1 MDFIPKLCYNNCI
14 ISQNGRET
22 KMKRITDKLLALLLV
37 CILVVSLCACQSADN
52 FESIPSSGSNALAG
66 TGTSQGNHT
75 HTYTDE
81 VIAPTCTENGYTI
94 HTCACGESYADAQVA
109 AIGHAFGQWQI
120 VTEPTASSAGK
131 KERQC
136 SSCGEK
142 ETVIIGINGCGDE
155 DSAHSDINNDG
166 LCDTCKI
173 DVLETIDFYNFND
186 LHGKFDD
193 TDSQPGVDELTTFLL
208 QAKQTDEH
216 TVILSTGDMWQG
228 SSESNSTKGMLIT
241 EWMNYLGVEAMALG
255 NHEFD
260 WGQEYIA
267 SNAKLAEFP
276 FLAINVYDGATNKR
290 AEYCKSSVMIS
301 RGGAQIGLIGAIG
314 DCYSSIAAEMT
325 KGLYFKVGSE
335 LTELVKAESL
345 KLREAG
351 ADVIVYLIHD
361 GGSYQNAGNTT
372 GYYDQ
377 ALSSGGYVDLVF
389 EGHSHSYYIFTDA
402 YGVPHLQGGG
412 DNKKGI
418 THVEMNVNFANG
430 EVAITVTEYID
441 HSDCAAL
448 PDAEIVD
455 QLLEKYWDKIGAVYR
470 ELGQNSKYRSSA
482 EIGRTVARLY
492 YEAGIAKWGNEYD
505 IVLAG
510 GSINTRSPYD
520 IQSGMVKY
528 SDLQMI
534 LPFDNKVMLCKISGR
549 NLIDKFFK
557 NSKYYIYSELSVS
570 DIDPK
575 KEYYIIAD
583 TWTSGYDWVNC
594 TEIACYGENIFARDL
609 LADYI
614 AAGNW
619 K

>member
-1 MDFIPKLCYNNCI
+1 MAPSVQVGEKL
-14 ISQNGRET
+14 

-37 CILVVSLCACQSADN
+37 CILVVSLSACQGVNNLGPVVPCAD
-52 FESIPSSGSNALAG
+52 P
-66 TGTSQGNHT
+66 
-75 HTYTDE
+75 
-81 VIAPTCTENGYTI
+81 
-94 HTCACGESYADAQVA
+94 
-109 AIGHAFGQWQI
+109 
-120 VTEPTASSAGK
+120 
-131 KERQC
+131 
-136 SSCGEK
+136 
-142 ETVIIGINGCGDE
+142 
-155 DSAHSDINNDG
+155 SAHSDTNNDG
-166 LCDTCKI
+166 LCDACRT

-208 QAKQTDEH
+208 KAKQTDEH
-216 TVILSTGDMWQG
+216 AVILSSGDMWQG

-260 WGQEYIA
+260 WGQEYVA
-267 SNAKLAEFP
+267 SNAALAEFP
-276 FLAINVYDGATNKR
+276 FLAINIYESATNKR
-290 AEYCKSSVMIS
+290 AAYCEPAVMIT
-301 RGGAQIGLIGAIG
+301 RGGVQIGLIGAIG

-335 LTELVKAESL
+335 LTELVKAESV

-361 GGSYQNAGNTT
+361 GGSYKNAGNTS

-377 ALSSGGYVDLVF
+377 VLSSGGYVDLVF
-389 EGHSHSYYIFTDA
+389 EGHSHSYYIFKDA

-418 THVEMNVNFANG
+418 THVEMDVNFANG
-430 EVAITVTEYID
+430 EIKVNITEYIE
-441 HSDCAAL
+441 HRDCATL

-455 QLLEKYWDKIGAVYR
+455 QLLEKYWDKIDTGYR
-470 ELGQNSKYRSSA
+470 ELGQNSRYRSSD

-510 GSINTRSPYD
+510 GSINTRSPYE
-520 IQSGMVKY
+520 IQAGMVQY

-534 LPFDNKVMLCKISGR
+534 LPFDNKVMLCKISGS
-549 NLIDKFFK
+549 NLIEKFFE
-557 NSKYYIYSELSVS
+557 NSKYYIYSELSVE
-570 DIDPK
+570 DIDPQ
-575 KEYYIIAD
+575 KEYYIVAD
-583 TWTSGYDWVNC
+583 TWTSGYAWVNC
-594 TEIACYGENIFARDL
+594 TEIACYGENVFARDI

>member
-1 MDFIPKLCYNNCI
+1 
-14 ISQNGRET
+14 
-22 KMKRITDKLLALLLV
+22 MKKITVKLLAL
-37 CILVVSLCACQSADN
+37 ILAFILIASFSACRNSDDSASL
-52 FESIPSSGSNALAG
+52 PSSSFPGEDSTGAG
-66 TGTSQGNHT
+66 QSDHQHV
-75 HTYTDE
+75 YTDK
-81 VIAPTCTENGYTI
+81 VIAPTCTEDGYTI
-94 HTCACGESYADAQVA
+94 HRCTCGEGYSDTPVVA
-109 AIGHAFGQWQI
+109 TGHAFGEWKT
-120 VTEPTASSAGK
+120 VVEPTGASAGK

-136 SSCGEK
+136 GNCGTK
-142 ETVIIGINGCGDE
+142 ETAVIGTNGCGSE
-155 DSAHSDINNDG
+155 GSEHSDVNDDG

-193 TDSQPGVDELTTFLL
+193 TDTQPGVDELTTFLL

-241 EWMNYLGVEAMALG
+241 EWMNYLDFEAMALG

-276 FLAINVYDGATNKR
+276 FLAINVYEKATNKR

-301 RGGAQIGLIGAIG
+301 RGGVQIGLIGAIG
-314 DCYSSIAAEMT
+314 DCYGSIAAEMT
-325 KGLYFKVGSE
+325 KGLYFKVGNE

-361 GGSYQNAGNTT
+361 GGNYKNAGNTA

-389 EGHSHSYYIFTDA
+389 EGHSHSYYIFKDT

-412 DNKKGI
+412 DNKKGM
-418 THVEMNVNFANG
+418 THVEMDVNFANG
-430 EVAITVTEYID
+430 KITVTVTEYID
-441 HSDCAAL
+441 HSDCASL

-455 QLLEKYWDKIGAVYR
+455 QLLEKYEDEIGAVRR
-470 ELGQNSKYRSSA
+470 ELGQNSKYRSSD

-492 YEAGIAKWGNEYD
+492 YEAGVAKWGDEYD

-520 IQSGMVKY
+520 IPSGTVKY

-534 LPFDNKVMLCKISGR
+534 LPFDNKIMLCKISGR
-549 NLIDKFFK
+549 NLLDKFFN
-557 NSKYYIYSELSVS
+557 NSKYFIYSELSAS
-570 DIDPK
+570 DINPNG
-575 KEYYIIAD
+575 EYYIIAD
-583 TWTSGYDWVNC
+583 TWTSGYAWVNC
-594 TEIACYGENIFARDL
+594 TEIACYGENIFARDV

-614 AAGNW
+614 EAGNW
-619 K
+619 E

>member
-1 MDFIPKLCYNNCI
+1 
-14 ISQNGRET
+14 
-22 KMKRITDKLLALLLV
+22 MKKITAKLLVLLLV
-37 CILVVSLCACQSADN
+37 CVLAVSLCACQNTDDSATVPSS
-52 FESIPSSGSNALAG
+52 SIPVSSG
-66 TGTSQGNHT
+66 TGTSQPNHE
-75 HTYTDE
+75 HTYTAE
-81 VIAPTCTENGYTI
+81 VVQPTCTQDGYVSY
-94 HTCACGESYADAQVA
+94 TCACGAGYTEGMTA
-109 AIGHAFGQWQI
+109 ATGHTFGQWAT
-120 VTEPTASSAGK
+120 VLEPTASTAGS

-136 SSCGEK
+136 NNCGVK
-142 ETVIIGINGCGDE
+142 ETAVIDILGCGD
-155 DSAHSDINNDG
+155 DGSAHADVDNDG
-166 LCDTCKI
+166 FCDTCKI

-193 TDSQPGVDELTTFLL
+193 TDTQPGVDELTTFLL
-208 QAKQTDEH
+208 QAMQTDEH

-241 EWMNYLGVEAMALG
+241 DWMNYLGVEAMALG

-267 SNAKLAEFP
+267 SNAELAEFP
-276 FLAINVYDGATNKR
+276 FLAINIYETATNKR
-290 AEYCKSSVMIS
+290 VEYCESSVMIS
-301 RGGAQIGLIGAIG
+301 RGGVQIGLIGAMG
-314 DCYSSIAAEMT
+314 DCYGSIAAEMT

-335 LTELVKAESL
+335 LTELVKAESET
-345 KLREAG
+345 LREAG

-361 GGSYQNAGNTT
+361 GGSYQNVGNTS

-377 ALSSGGYVDLVF
+377 SLSSGGYVDLVF
-389 EGHSHSYYIFTDA
+389 EGHSHSYYIFNDA

-418 THVEMNVNFANG
+418 THVEMDVNFANG
-430 EVAITVTEYID
+430 EIDINITEYVD
-441 HSDCAAL
+441 HNDCASL

-455 QLLEKYWDKIGAVYR
+455 QLLEKYEEEIGAVRR
-470 ELGQNSKYRSSA
+470 ELGYNRQYRSDD

-492 YEAGIAKWGNEYD
+492 YEAGLAKWGNEYD

-510 GSINTRSPYD
+510 GSINTRSPYN
-520 IQSGMVKY
+520 IKAGTVKY

-557 NSKYYIYSELSVS
+557 NSKYYYYSELSVS
-570 DIDPK
+570 DIDPNK
-575 KEYYIIAD
+575 YYYIVAD
-583 TWTSGYDWVNC
+583 TWTSGYAWVNC
-594 TEIACYGENIFARDL
+594 TEIDCYGENIFARDL

-614 AAGNW
+614 QAGNW
-619 K
+619 E

>member
-1 MDFIPKLCYNNCI
+1 
-14 ISQNGRET
+14 
-22 KMKRITDKLLALLLV
+22 MKRITHKLLALLLV
-37 CILVVSLCACQSADN
+37 CILIASLSACPSPDDAA
-52 FESIPSSGSNALAG
+52 SMPSSSSGVAGS
-66 TGTSQGNHT
+66 TGTSQSDHV

-81 VIAPTCTENGYTI
+81 VVPPTCTEDGYTI
-94 HTCACGESYADAQVA
+94 HTCTCGDEYTDTPVV
-109 AIGHAFGQWQI
+109 AIGHAFGQW
-120 VTEPTASSAGK
+120 VTVLEPTATTAGS

-136 SSCGEK
+136 GNCGEK
-142 ETVIIGINGCGDE
+142 ETAVIGITGCGDA
-155 DSAHSDINNDG
+155 DAAHSDVNNDG
-166 LCDTCKI
+166 LCDTCKT

-193 TDSQPGVDELTTFLL
+193 TDTQPGVDELTTFLL
-208 QAKQTDEH
+208 QAQQTDEH

-267 SNAKLAEFP
+267 SNAELAEFP
-276 FLAINVYDGATNKR
+276 FLAINVYESATNKQV
-290 AEYCKSSVMIS
+290 EYCKSSVMIA
-301 RGGAQIGLIGAIG
+301 RGGVQIGLIGAIG
-314 DCYSSIAAEMT
+314 DCYGSIAAEMT
-325 KGLYFKVGSE
+325 KGLYFKVGST
-335 LTELVKAESL
+335 LTELVKAESV

-361 GGSYQNAGNTT
+361 GGSYTNVGNTA

-389 EGHSHSYYIFTDA
+389 EGHSHSYYIFEDA

-412 DNKKGI
+412 DNKKGM
-418 THVEMNVNFANG
+418 THVEMDVNFANG
-430 EVAITVTEYID
+430 EIDVNITEYID
-441 HSDCAAL
+441 HNDCASL

-455 QLLEKYWDKIGAVYR
+455 QLLDKYADEIGAVRR
-470 ELGQNSKYRSSA
+470 ELGKNSKYRSSA
-482 EIGRTVARLY
+482 EIGRTVAQLY
-492 YEAGIAKWGNEYD
+492 YEAGVAKWGDEYD

-510 GSINTRSPYD
+510 GSLNTRSPYD
-520 IQSGMVKY
+520 IKAGTVKY

-534 LPFDNKVMLCKISGR
+534 LPFDNKIMLCKISGR
-549 NLIDKFFK
+549 NLLDKFYN
-557 NSKYYIYSELSVS
+557 NSKYYYYSELSAR
-570 DIDPK
+570 DINPNAQ
-575 KEYYIIAD
+575 YYIIAD
-583 TWTSGYDWVNC
+583 TWTSGYAWVNC

-614 AAGNW
+614 EAGNW
-619 K
+619 A